1 MSASNI
7 VLNDGQVT
15 PVAHTFKPRGLDP
28 KGNFWWEDQ
37 TGSSSLGYNRISM
50 KLVRSGIPVQGQSA
64 KDLVN
69 RVQIGIHTPT
79 LETLGTSD
87 SGLTPP
93 PQVAYVPRFVGEFII
108 SDRANDSERD
118 NLLAFTAGLMGEAQL
133 ELMVQDLLSAYA
145 T

>member
-7 VLNDGQVT
+7 VLNDAQAT

-50 KLVRSGIPVQGQSA
+50 KLVRAAVPVQGQSS

-69 RVQIGIHTPT
+69 RVQFGIHTPV
-79 LETLGTSD
+79 LETLGTAD
-87 SGLTPP
+87 NGMLPP
-93 PQVAYVPRFVGEFII
+93 PQVAYVPRCVGEFIL
-108 SDRANDSERD
+108 SDRSNDQERKD
-118 NLLAFTAGLMGEAQL
+118 LRKYMEGLMGEAQL
-133 ELMVQDLLSAYA
+133 EQMVETLLSAYA